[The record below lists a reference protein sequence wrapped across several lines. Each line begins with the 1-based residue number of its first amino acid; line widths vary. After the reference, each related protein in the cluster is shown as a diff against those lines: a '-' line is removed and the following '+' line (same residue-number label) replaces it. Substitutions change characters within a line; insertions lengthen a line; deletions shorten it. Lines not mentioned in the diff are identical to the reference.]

1 MLVSSTKFQS
11 KAEEVVREG
20 LDKPL
25 KLEIVQKH
33 LASSESTEQVQL
45 NNPQDDAAGLMLY
58 TSGTTSR
65 PVCSL

>member
-11 KAEEVVREG
+11 KAEEVK
-20 LDKPL
+20 DTL

-33 LASSESTEQVQL
+33 LSSGSTEVEFYNSQESC
-45 NNPQDDAAGLMLY
+45 GMMLY

-65 PVCSL
+65 PVCLSIDELC